1 MKLRITFLAL
11 AALTGGGAAA
21 FGAEPVGA
29 AAIAEKAYP
38 AFGAKAPAF
47 HPSAWLQGAPVK
59 TLAPGTVYFIGCWS
73 SVSAPAVK
81 SVPILNELHRRFDG
95 KGAIVIGV
103 SVWEESASRVSEFI
117 RGRGEALAFRV
128 AFDGRDDG
136 GTVSKLWL
144 EAADLNGIPY
154 LFAVKDN
161 RILWHGRPDEL
172 EAGAAAAM
180 VAGTYDIE
188 KAAAE
193 RAAEEAAR
201 AKAEPV
207 ASTIEDLLAD
217 RKFDEAL
224 VKCDELEKLLPAR
237 DRALAYQFRSET
249 LFEKGRFAEGFAQ
262 LGLFIDAHLNEPEVL
277 AMTALSLVAEPR
289 FEGNRDFALATRC
302 IDRALVIAPIDPYRL
317 LKARV
322 TYAKGDVAGTEKI
335 LSSLGDSQDMRI
347 HAQLKIVKEAVA
359 KRAVW
364 PVEHKMDCAC
374 GAH

>member
-1 MKLRITFLAL
+1 MKTKLPLLAL
-11 AALTGGGAAA
+11 AALTGAAGS
-21 FGAEPVGA
+21 FGAEPAGTSMV
-29 AAIAEKAYP
+29 AEKAYP
-38 AFGAKAPAF
+38 AFGSKAPEF
-47 HPSAWLQGAPVK
+47 KPSAWLQGAPLK
-59 TLAPGTVYFIGCWS
+59 ALAPGTVYFIGCWS

-81 SVPILNELHRRFDG
+81 SVPTLNELHKRFDG
-95 KGAIVIGV
+95 KGAVVIGV

-154 LFAVKDN
+154 LFAVKDG

-172 EAGAAAAM
+172 EESAAASM
-180 VAGTYDIE
+180 VAGTYDIA
-188 KAAAE
+188 KAAAA

-207 ASTIEDLLAD
+207 ASAIEDLLAD
-217 RKFDEAL
+217 RKFDAAL
-224 VKCDELEKLLPAR
+224 AKCDELEKLLPAR
-237 DRALAYQFRSET
+237 DRALANQFRSET

-262 LGLFIDAHLNEPEVL
+262 LGLFIDAHMNEPEVL

-322 TYAKGDVAGTEKI
+322 SYAGGDFSVTEKI
-335 LSSLGDSQDMRI
+335 LADLGASQDMRI